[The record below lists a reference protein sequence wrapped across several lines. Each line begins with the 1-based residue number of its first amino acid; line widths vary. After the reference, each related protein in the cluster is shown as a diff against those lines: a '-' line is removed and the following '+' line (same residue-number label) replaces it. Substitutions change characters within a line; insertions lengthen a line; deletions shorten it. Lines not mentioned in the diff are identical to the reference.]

1 MQAFPASTYP
11 YVYSVGPPD
20 LSLSPVPCP
29 RVTRL
34 LRLPCLLLI
43 LVLPVAAQAQWHASI
58 EVDDRIEVRSR
69 TGPRLLEGRFVR
81 ATTDSVW
88 LRDGHTGFVVSL
100 PRARIENVRIYR
112 GSRRQI
118 GRSAVRGLLVGA
130 AIGAGLG
137 FIGGLADDEFSEFF
151 GGPLGG
157 AAITGA
163 LLAAPGAVIGAML
176 GISVPVWERVPVET
190 R

>member
-1 MQAFPASTYP
+1 M
-11 YVYSVGPPD
+11 
-20 LSLSPVPCP
+20 
-29 RVTRL
+29 
-34 LRLPCLLLI
+34 LRLVCLLLT
-43 LVLPVAAQAQWHASI
+43 LVIPAAAQAQWQSSLA
-58 EVDDRIEVRSR
+58 VDDRIEVRSR
-69 TGPRLLEGRFVR
+69 SGPRLLEGRFVR
-81 ATTDSVW
+81 ATTDSMW
-88 LRDGHTGFVVSL
+88 LRDAYTAFVISL
-100 PRARIENVRIYR
+100 PQAPIERVRIYR

-157 AAITGA
+157 AAMTGA
-163 LLAAPGAVIGAML
+163 IFAAPGAVIGGML
-176 GISVPVWERVPVET
+176 GISVPVWENIPPQT